1 MAFVTLHMAF
11 MLIKMEL
18 LTFEQVITKY
28 LERQQLTL
36 AYRSQYRGAICL
48 LSIVNFQEII
58 LTHHVD
64 YSQTLNLDVLV
75 FKQNKGR

>member
-1 MAFVTLHMAF
+1 

-48 LSIVNFQEII
+48 LSIVNLQEII
-58 LTHHVD
+58 LTHNVD
-64 YSQTLNLDVLV
+64 YS
-75 FKQNKGR
+75 